1 MRTIPASELIINNDG
16 SIFHLHVRPDQIA
29 TTILLCGDPKRV
41 DLIASHF
48 DTIECDIS
56 SREFHTITGTY
67 RGKRLS
73 CVSHGIGCDNIDIV
87 VTELDALVNIDFATR
102 QEKAEHTT
110 LTLVRIGTSGGL
122 QECSPVGSYVVAA
135 KSMGF
140 DGLLNYYEVPDGIFD
155 LDLEA
160 AFCKHVGWNPRL
172 PAPYVVS
179 ADTELV
185 NRIGHDMV
193 KGITIAAPG
202 FYGPQGRY
210 VRARPADIELNSK
223 IQSFRYTPKHSSDE
237 VQFAMDS
244 VNSVRDDKE
253 WQITNFEMESS
264 ALAGMSAL
272 LGHKAMTVC
281 AIIAGR
287 VSHNMNTE
295 YKGSIE
301 GLIKIVLE
309 RI

>member
-87 VTELDALVNIDFATR
+87 VTELDALVNIDFETR
-102 QEKAEHTT
+102 QEKPEHTT

-155 LDLEA
+155 LNIET
-160 AFCKHVGWNPRL
+160 AFCNHVGWNRRL

-185 NRIGHDMV
+185 ERIGHDMV

-210 VRARPADIELNSK
+210 VRARPADIDLNSK
-223 IQSFRYTPKHSSDE
+223 IQSFRY
-237 VQFAMDS
+237 
-244 VNSVRDDKE
+244 NE

>member
-48 DTIECDIS
+48 DSIECDIS

-67 RGKRLS
+67 RGRRIS

-87 VTELDALVNIDFATR
+87 VTELDALVNIDFETR
-102 QEKAEHTT
+102 QEKPEHTT

-140 DGLLNYYEVPDGIFD
+140 DGLLNYYEVPDGMFD

-160 AFCKHVGWNPRL
+160 AFCNHVGWNPRL

-179 ADTELV
+179 ADPELV

-193 KGITIAAPG
+193 QGITIAAPG

-210 VRARPADIELNSK
+210 VRARPADINLNSK
-223 IQSFRYTPKHSSDE
+223 IQSFKYND
-237 VQFAMDS
+237 
-244 VNSVRDDKE
+244 

-301 GLIKIVLE
+301 GLIKIVLD

>member
-87 VTELDALVNIDFATR
+87 VTELDALVNIDFETR

-155 LDLEA
+155 LDIET
-160 AFCKHVGWNPRL
+160 AFCNHVGWNRRL

-179 ADTELV
+179 ADAELV
-185 NRIGHDMV
+185 ERIGHDMV

-210 VRARPADIELNSK
+210 VRARPADIDLNSK
-223 IQSFRYTPKHSSDE
+223 IQSFRY
-237 VQFAMDS
+237 
-244 VNSVRDDKE
+244 NE

-301 GLIKIVLE
+301 GLIKIVLD

>member
-1 MRTIPASELIINNDG
+1 MRTIPASELIINSDG

-48 DTIECDIS
+48 DTIECDVS

-140 DGLLNYYEVPDGIFD
+140 DGLLNYYEVPDGVFD
-155 LDLEA
+155 LDIEE
-160 AFCKHVGWNPRL
+160 AFCKHVGWNRRL

-210 VRARPADIELNSK
+210 VRARPADMELNSK
-223 IQSFRYTPKHSSDE
+223 IQSFRHG
-237 VQFAMDS
+237 
-244 VNSVRDDKE
+244 E
-253 WQITNFEMESS
+253 WQITNFKMESS

-287 VSHNMNTE
+287 VSHNMNTN
-295 YKGSIE
+295 YQGSIE
-301 GLIKIVLE
+301 GLIQIVLE

>member
-1 MRTIPASELIINNDG
+1 MRTIPASELIINSDG

-48 DTIECDIS
+48 DSIECDIS

-67 RGKRLS
+67 RGRRIS
-73 CVSHGIGCDNIDIV
+73 AVSHGIGCDNIDIV
-87 VTELDALVNIDFATR
+87 VTELDALVNIDFETR

-140 DGLLNYYEVPDGIFD
+140 DGLLNYYELPDGILD

-160 AFCKHVGWNPRL
+160 AFCQHVGWSPRL

-179 ADTELV
+179 ADAELV
-185 NRIGHDMV
+185 ERIGHDMV

-210 VRARPADIELNSK
+210 VRARPADINLNSK
-223 IQSFRYTPKHSSDE
+223 IQSFKYND
-237 VQFAMDS
+237 
-244 VNSVRDDKE
+244 

>member
-29 TTILLCGDPKRV
+29 TTIILCGDPKRV

-48 DTIECDIS
+48 DSIECDIS

-67 RGKRLS
+67 RGRRLS

-140 DGLLNYYEVPDGIFD
+140 DGLLNYYEVPDGVFD
-155 LDLEA
+155 LDIET
-160 AFCKHVGWNPRL
+160 AFCNHVGWNPRL

-193 KGITIAAPG
+193 QGITIAAPG

-210 VRARPADIELNSK
+210 VRARPADLDLNSK
-223 IQSFRYTPKHSSDE
+223 IQSFEY
-237 VQFAMDS
+237 
-244 VNSVRDDKE
+244 NG

-301 GLIKIVLE
+301 GLIQIVLD

>member
-29 TTILLCGDPKRV
+29 TTIILCGDPKRV

-67 RGKRLS
+67 RGRRLS

-87 VTELDALVNIDFATR
+87 VTELDALVNIDFNTR
-102 QEKAEHTT
+102 QEKSEHTT

-122 QECSPVGSYVVAA
+122 QECSPVGSYVVAT

-155 LDLEA
+155 LDLET
-160 AFCKHVGWNPRL
+160 AFCNHVGWNPRL

-179 ADTELV
+179 ADPELV

-193 KGITIAAPG
+193 QGITIAAPG

-210 VRARPADIELNSK
+210 VRARPADLDLNSK
-223 IQSFRYTPKHSSDE
+223 IQSFKY
-237 VQFAMDS
+237 
-244 VNSVRDDKE
+244 NG

-301 GLIKIVLE
+301 GLIKIVLD

>member
-67 RGKRLS
+67 RGRRIS
-73 CVSHGIGCDNIDIV
+73 AVSHGIGCDNIDIV
-87 VTELDALVNIDFATR
+87 VTELDALVNIDFETR
-102 QEKAEHTT
+102 QEKPEHTT

-140 DGLLNYYEVPDGIFD
+140 DGLLNYYEVPDGMFD

-160 AFCKHVGWNPRL
+160 AFCNHVGWNPRL

-179 ADTELV
+179 ADPELV

-210 VRARPADIELNSK
+210 VRARPADINLNSK
-223 IQSFRYTPKHSSDE
+223 IQSFEY
-237 VQFAMDS
+237 QG
-244 VNSVRDDKE
+244 

>member
-41 DLIASHF
+41 DLIASNF

-87 VTELDALVNIDFATR
+87 VTELDALVNIDFETR

-135 KSMGF
+135 KSIGF

-155 LDLEA
+155 LDIET
-160 AFCKHVGWNPRL
+160 AFCNHVGWNRRL

-179 ADTELV
+179 ADAELV
-185 NRIGHDMV
+185 ERIGHDMV

-210 VRARPADIELNSK
+210 VRARPADMELNSK
-223 IQSFRYTPKHSSDE
+223 IQSFRY
-237 VQFAMDS
+237 
-244 VNSVRDDKE
+244 NE

-301 GLIKIVLE
+301 GLIKIVLD

>member
-41 DLIASHF
+41 DLIASNF

-87 VTELDALVNIDFATR
+87 VTELDALVNIDFTTR
-102 QEKAEHTT
+102 QEKPEHTT

-155 LDLEA
+155 LDIET
-160 AFCKHVGWNPRL
+160 AFCNHVGWNRRL

-179 ADTELV
+179 ADAELV
-185 NRIGHDMV
+185 ERIGHDMV

-210 VRARPADIELNSK
+210 VRARPADIDLNSK
-223 IQSFRYTPKHSSDE
+223 IQSFRY
-237 VQFAMDS
+237 
-244 VNSVRDDKE
+244 NE

>member
-1 MRTIPASELIINNDG
+1 MRTIPASELIINSDG

-48 DTIECDIS
+48 DTIECDVS

-102 QEKAEHTT
+102 QEKTEHTT

-140 DGLLNYYEVPDGIFD
+140 DGLLNYYEVPDGMFD
-155 LDLEA
+155 LDIEE
-160 AFCKHVGWNPRL
+160 AFCKHVGWNRRL

-210 VRARPADIELNSK
+210 VRARPADMELNSK
-223 IQSFRYTPKHSSDE
+223 IQSFRHG
-237 VQFAMDS
+237 
-244 VNSVRDDKE
+244 E

>member
-29 TTILLCGDPKRV
+29 TTIILCGDPKRV
-41 DLIASHF
+41 NLIASHF
-48 DTIECDIS
+48 DSIECDIS

-67 RGKRLS
+67 RGRRLS

-122 QECSPVGSYVVAA
+122 QEYSPVGSFVVAA

-140 DGLLNYYEVPDGIFD
+140 DGLLNYYEVPDGVFD
-155 LDLEA
+155 LDLET
-160 AFCKHVGWNPRL
+160 AFCNHVGWNPRL

-193 KGITIAAPG
+193 QGITIAAPG

-210 VRARPADIELNSK
+210 VRARPADLDLNSK
-223 IQSFRYTPKHSSDE
+223 IQSFEYKG
-237 VQFAMDS
+237 
-244 VNSVRDDKE
+244 

-301 GLIKIVLE
+301 GLIQIVLD

>member
-140 DGLLNYYEVPDGIFD
+140 DGLLNYYEVPDGVFD
-155 LDLEA
+155 LDIET
-160 AFCKHVGWNPRL
+160 AFCNHVGWNRRL

-210 VRARPADIELNSK
+210 VRARPADMELNFK
-223 IQSFRYTPKHSSDE
+223 IQSFRY
-237 VQFAMDS
+237 
-244 VNSVRDDKE
+244 NE

>member
-48 DTIECDIS
+48 NTIECDIT

-67 RGKRLS
+67 RGRRLS

-102 QEKAEHTT
+102 QEKTEHTT

-140 DGLLNYYEVPDGIFD
+140 DGLLNYYEVPDGVLD
-155 LDLEA
+155 LDLET
-160 AFCKHVGWNPRL
+160 AFCNHVGWNPRL

-210 VRARPADIELNSK
+210 VRARPADIDLNSK
-223 IQSFRYTPKHSSDE
+223 IQSFRY
-237 VQFAMDS
+237 
-244 VNSVRDDKE
+244 NE

-264 ALAGMSAL
+264 ALAGLSAL

-301 GLIKIVLE
+301 GLIKIVLD

>member
-41 DLIASHF
+41 DLIASNF

-87 VTELDALVNIDFATR
+87 VTELDALVNIDFETR
-102 QEKAEHTT
+102 QEKPEHTT

-140 DGLLNYYEVPDGIFD
+140 DGLLNYYEVPEGIFD
-155 LDLEA
+155 LDIET
-160 AFCKHVGWNPRL
+160 AFCNHVGWNRRL

-179 ADTELV
+179 ADAELV
-185 NRIGHDMV
+185 ERIGHDMV

-210 VRARPADIELNSK
+210 VRARPADIDLNSK
-223 IQSFRYTPKHSSDE
+223 IQSFRY
-237 VQFAMDS
+237 
-244 VNSVRDDKE
+244 NE

>member
-155 LDLEA
+155 LDLEN
-160 AFCKHVGWNPRL
+160 AFCDHVGWNRRL

-210 VRARPADIELNSK
+210 VRARPADMELNSK
-223 IQSFRYTPKHSSDE
+223 IQSFRY
-237 VQFAMDS
+237 
-244 VNSVRDDKE
+244 NE

>member
-48 DTIECDIS
+48 DSIECDIS

-67 RGKRLS
+67 RGRRLS

-102 QEKAEHTT
+102 QEKTEHTT

-122 QECSPVGSYVVAA
+122 RECSPVGSYVVAV

-140 DGLLNYYEVPDGIFD
+140 DGLLNYYEVPDGVLD
-155 LDLEA
+155 LDLET
-160 AFCKHVGWNPRL
+160 AFCNHVGWNPRL

-193 KGITIAAPG
+193 QGITIAAPG

-210 VRARPADIELNSK
+210 VRARPADLDLNSK
-223 IQSFRYTPKHSSDE
+223 IQSFEY
-237 VQFAMDS
+237 
-244 VNSVRDDKE
+244 NG

-264 ALAGMSAL
+264 ALAGLSAL

-301 GLIKIVLE
+301 GLIKIVLD

>member
-87 VTELDALVNIDFATR
+87 VTELDALVNIDFTTR
-102 QEKAEHTT
+102 QEKPEHTT

-155 LDLEA
+155 LDIET
-160 AFCKHVGWNPRL
+160 AFCNHVGWNRRL

-179 ADTELV
+179 ANAELV
-185 NRIGHDMV
+185 ERIGHDMV

-210 VRARPADIELNSK
+210 VRARPADIDLNSK
-223 IQSFRYTPKHSSDE
+223 IQSFRY
-237 VQFAMDS
+237 
-244 VNSVRDDKE
+244 NE

>member
-41 DLIASHF
+41 DLIASNF
-48 DTIECDIS
+48 DSIECDIS

-67 RGKRLS
+67 RGRRIS

-87 VTELDALVNIDFATR
+87 VTELDALVNIDFETR
-102 QEKAEHTT
+102 QEKPEHTT

-140 DGLLNYYEVPDGIFD
+140 DGLLNYYEVPDGMFD

-160 AFCKHVGWNPRL
+160 AFCNHVGWNPRL

-179 ADTELV
+179 ADPELV

-193 KGITIAAPG
+193 QGITIAAPG

-210 VRARPADIELNSK
+210 VRARPADLDLNSK
-223 IQSFRYTPKHSSDE
+223 IQSFKYND
-237 VQFAMDS
+237 
-244 VNSVRDDKE
+244 

-301 GLIKIVLE
+301 GLIKLVLE

>member
-87 VTELDALVNIDFATR
+87 VTELDALVNIDFVTR

-155 LDLEA
+155 LDIET
-160 AFCKHVGWNPRL
+160 AFCNHVGWNRRL

-210 VRARPADIELNSK
+210 VRARPADMELNSK
-223 IQSFRYTPKHSSDE
+223 IQSFRY
-237 VQFAMDS
+237 
-244 VNSVRDDKE
+244 NE

>member
-56 SREFHTITGTY
+56 SREFHTITGSY
-67 RGKRLS
+67 RDKRLS

-102 QEKAEHTT
+102 QEKPEHTT

-140 DGLLNYYEVPDGIFD
+140 DGLLNYYEVPDGMFD
-155 LDLEA
+155 LDIET
-160 AFCKHVGWNPRL
+160 AFCNHVGWNRRL

-179 ADTELV
+179 ADAELV
-185 NRIGHDMV
+185 ERIGHDMV

-210 VRARPADIELNSK
+210 VRARPADIDLNSK
-223 IQSFRYTPKHSSDE
+223 IQSFRY
-237 VQFAMDS
+237 
-244 VNSVRDDKE
+244 NE

>member
-29 TTILLCGDPKRV
+29 TTIILCGDPKRV

-67 RGKRLS
+67 RGRRLS

-87 VTELDALVNIDFATR
+87 VTELDALVNIDFNTR
-102 QEKAEHTT
+102 QEKSEHTT
-110 LTLVRIGTSGGL
+110 LTLVRIGTSGSL

-140 DGLLNYYEVPDGIFD
+140 DGLLNYYEVPDGVFD

-160 AFCKHVGWNPRL
+160 AFCNHVGWNPRL

-179 ADTELV
+179 ADPELV

-193 KGITIAAPG
+193 QGITIAAPG

-210 VRARPADIELNSK
+210 VRARPADLNLNSK
-223 IQSFRYTPKHSSDE
+223 IQSFEY
-237 VQFAMDS
+237 
-244 VNSVRDDKE
+244 NG

-264 ALAGMSAL
+264 ALAGLSAL

-301 GLIKIVLE
+301 GLIKIVLD

>member
-87 VTELDALVNIDFATR
+87 VTELDALVNIDFETR
-102 QEKAEHTT
+102 QEKPEHTT

-155 LDLEA
+155 LDIET
-160 AFCKHVGWNPRL
+160 AFCNHVGWNRRL

-179 ADTELV
+179 ADPELV

-210 VRARPADIELNSK
+210 VRARPADMELNSK
-223 IQSFRYTPKHSSDE
+223 IQSFRY
-237 VQFAMDS
+237 
-244 VNSVRDDKE
+244 NE